1 MNDLELSTF
10 LVSRVCH
17 DLVGPLGAVV
27 NGLEVLEDER
37 DAAMR
42 ADALQIVTSSA
53 AQALARLQ
61 FMRIAFGAAGSAG
74 AELDLGEVGRLIAGL
89 LSGGKI
95 TLHWEAP
102 HVNWPKDWAK
112 LVMNAA
118 LIAADCLP
126 RGGTLRIETNQDTGC
141 LRRSKLSRPART
153 RASSKTCRKRSAGET
168 SDTPYDAR
176 GRAAIPDP
184 SPRQRPQR
192 RINDDRARGPGR
204 ARGGLIAPQPN
215 KGRLYFPRIGFPAS
229 LPTRAILG
237 CP

>member
-1 MNDLELSTF
+1 MNELEFSAL

-42 ADALQIVTSSA
+42 ADALKIVTSSA

-74 AELDLGEVGRLIAGL
+74 AELDLGEVNRLISGL
-89 LSGGKI
+89 LAGGKV
-95 TLHWEAP
+95 TLSWEAP

-112 LVMNAA
+112 LLMNAA

-126 RGGTLRIETNQDTGC
+126 RGGAVRIETNPDVPGFRIAGTGQGAKVSETMERA
-141 LRRSKLSRPART
+141 LR
-153 RASSKTCRKRSAGET
+153 GEAV
-168 SDTPYDAR
+168 DHDAR
-176 GRAAIPDP
+176 GVQPVLTWRLAKGVNAGLTIRCEDGRVELAA
-184 SPRQRPQR
+184 
-192 RINDDRARGPGR
+192 G
-204 ARGGLIAPQPN
+204 
-215 KGRLYFPRIGFPAS
+215 
-229 LPTRAILG
+229 
-237 CP
+237 

>member
-74 AELDLGEVGRLIAGL
+74 AELDLGEVGRLISGL

-126 RGGTLRIETNQDTGC
+126 RGGTLRIETNQDTGSYGFKIIATGQNARVLEDVQRA
-141 LRRSKLSRPART
+141 LR
-153 RASSKTCRKRSAGET
+153 GEAN
-168 SDTPYDAR
+168 DTPYDAR
-176 GRAAIPDP
+176 GVPAVPDP
-184 SPRQRPQR
+184 SPRQGPQR
-192 RINDDRARGPGR
+192 GINDDRA
-204 ARGGLIAPQPN
+204 
-215 KGRLYFPRIGFPAS
+215 
-229 LPTRAILG
+229 
-237 CP
+237 